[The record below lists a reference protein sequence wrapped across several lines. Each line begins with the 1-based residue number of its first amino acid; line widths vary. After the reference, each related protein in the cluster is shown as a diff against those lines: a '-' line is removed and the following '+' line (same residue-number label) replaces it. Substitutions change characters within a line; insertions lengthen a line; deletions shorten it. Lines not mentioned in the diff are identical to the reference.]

1 MLTVNKEGA
10 SSNQWGS
17 HTGND
22 ARVVGV
28 THDLSMPQ
36 MSCPDVSLPP
46 FALSLSLS
54 LSLNSL
60 FSSETHSLLPSF
72 MKHTLTL
79 ILYLTASVSCHC

>member
-54 LSLNSL
+54 LSLNSRWL
-60 FSSETHSLLPSF
+60 FFLLRP
-72 MKHTLTL
+72 TL
-79 ILYLTASVSCHC
+79 YSQVS